1 MLAILIIL
9 AICFCYL
16 QWQINRQ
23 QREIDFLCSAV
34 AELRERLKEQ
44 AGLTEEIRSIVASS
58 AQLSDKQL
66 ALLNELLNGLVL
78 KPGEHQWYNN

>member
-1 MLAILIIL
+1 MLAVLIIL
-9 AICFCYL
+9 AIGFCYL

-23 QREIDFLCSAV
+23 QREIDFLCGAIV
-34 AELRERLKEQ
+34 ELQERLKEQ

>member
-1 MLAILIIL
+1 
-9 AICFCYL
+9 L

-78 KPGEHQWYNN
+78 KPGERQWYNN